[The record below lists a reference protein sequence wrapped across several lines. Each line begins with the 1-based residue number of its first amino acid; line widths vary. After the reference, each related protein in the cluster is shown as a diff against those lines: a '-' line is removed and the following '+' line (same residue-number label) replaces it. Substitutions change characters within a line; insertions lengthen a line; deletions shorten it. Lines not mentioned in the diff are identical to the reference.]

1 MSAGERPSRR
11 DAAAG
16 APAIVHVDMDA
27 FFAAVEVLDD
37 PQLAR
42 RPIVVGGIGRR
53 GVVASCSYE
62 ARAFGIRSAMP
73 SAQARRLCPHATF
86 VAGHYDRYAEVS
98 RAIHEIFGRYTP
110 LVEGIALD
118 EAFLDVRGARRL
130 FGPAPAIAAR
140 IRSDVLEELG
150 LACSVGVAATKFVAK
165 LASEAAKPCASL
177 TGTIPGRGV
186 VVVEPGA
193 ELAFLHPLPIEALWG
208 VGPATAVRLRRL
220 GVTTVG
226 QLAAVP
232 VEALESSVGRA
243 SGRHLHQ
250 LARAVDPRP
259 VQANRA
265 PKSVGHEE
273 TWAYDRDDPAD
284 LHIQVVRMAD
294 AVAARMRRAG
304 VTGRTVTLKVRF
316 GDFRTV
322 TRSQT
327 LATGV
332 DSGPTLARVGAGLL
346 ARVDPSAG
354 VRLLGL
360 SVSSLVACREAAT
373 DAGAGGRAVAP
384 TDSAEQ
390 MVLHLRL
397 EPDGPSGVPP
407 PGWQAATG
415 AVDEVRR
422 RFGEAAVGPAA
433 LLGVSGLRL
442 KRQGDTQWGPAPD
455 PEGPSDGTGPR
466 PGPDAGNATSSA

>member
-1 MSAGERPSRR
+1 
-11 DAAAG
+11 
-16 APAIVHVDMDA
+16 MDA

-37 PQLAR
+37 PHLAG
-42 RPIVVGGIGRR
+42 RPLVVGGIGRR

-73 SAQARRLCPHATF
+73 SGQARRLCPHATF
-86 VAGHYDRYAEVS
+86 VAGRYDRYAEVS

-118 EAFLDVRGARRL
+118 EAFLDVSGARRL
-130 FGPAPAIAAR
+130 FGPAPTIAAR
-140 IRSDVLEELG
+140 IRRDVLEEVR

-165 LASEAAKPCASL
+165 LASEAAKPRAAL
-177 TGTIPGRGV
+177 AGTIPGSGV
-186 VVVEPGA
+186 VVVRPGA

-226 QLAAVP
+226 QLASVP

-250 LARAVDPRP
+250 LARAIDLRP
-259 VQANRA
+259 VQANQA

-273 TWAYDRDDPAD
+273 TWAYDRYDPAD
-284 LHIQVVRMAD
+284 LHLQVVRMAD

-332 DSGPTLARVGAGLL
+332 DSGPTLAKVGAGLL
-346 ARVDPSAG
+346 ARIDPSAG

-360 SVSSLVACREAAT
+360 SVSSLVP
-373 DAGAGGRAVAP
+373 GRAVSTGAAGQAGQAVLGADP
-384 TDSAEQ
+384 GEQ
-390 MVLHLRL
+390 MVLDLHLER
-397 EPDGPSGVPP
+397 DGPDAGTPA
-407 PGWQAATG
+407 GWQAATG

-433 LLGVSGLRL
+433 LLVGSRLRL
-442 KRQGDTQWGPAPD
+442 KRRGDTQWGPAPEPD
-455 PEGPSDGTGPR
+455 GTGVGTGDGTGPR
-466 PGPDAGNATSSA
+466 PGPET